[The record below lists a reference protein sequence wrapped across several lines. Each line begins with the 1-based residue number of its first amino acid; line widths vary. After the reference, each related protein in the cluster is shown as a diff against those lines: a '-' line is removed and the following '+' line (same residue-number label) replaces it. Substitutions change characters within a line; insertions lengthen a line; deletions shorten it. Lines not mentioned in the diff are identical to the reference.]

1 MKQDRQIAVG
11 FPEGAPSA
19 ESDGEI
25 RYRELN
31 KRDKRRRIQSAAR
44 ALFSKT
50 GFEDTTL
57 REIARKA
64 GVALGTLSLYAD
76 DKRDLVLLIFSE
88 EIAALI
94 ERAAKAPRKDQ
105 DLADQLTAFFG
116 AFYKE
121 YAREPTLYRTL
132 LRENLFYGK
141 STHSAAFTQNL
152 SRIIGC
158 IEALVVAQQ
167 KAGRI
172 AADADPTLVARHF
185 FFVFFAAVRWWIT
198 DDKPTA
204 KDGIAELKR
213 MFRLTVSGL
222 TPQRPRRAR
231 A

>member
-1 MKQDRQIAVG
+1 MKQDRPIAVG
-11 FPEGAPSA
+11 LLEGAPPPEA
-19 ESDGEI
+19 DGEI

-94 ERAAKAPRKDQ
+94 ERAARAPRKDQ

-116 AFYKE
+116 TFYRE

-141 STHSAAFTQNL
+141 STHSAAFTENFR
-152 SRIIGC
+152 RIIGC
-158 IEALVVAQQ
+158 IEALVLAQQ

-172 AADADPTLVARHF
+172 SAGIDPTVVGRHF

-198 DDKPTA
+198 DDKPVA
-204 KDGIAELKR
+204 KDGIAELRR
-213 MFRLTVSGL
+213 MFRLTVAGL
-222 TPQRPRRAR
+222 APHRGRRA
-231 A
+231 

>member
-1 MKQDRQIAVG
+1 MKQDRPIAVG
-11 FPEGAPSA
+11 YEGAPPPASN
-19 ESDGEI
+19 GEI

-44 ALFSKT
+44 ALFSKA

-94 ERAAKAPRKDQ
+94 ERAAKAPRKNQ
-105 DLADQLTAFFG
+105 DLADQLAAFFG
-116 AFYKE
+116 EFYKE
-121 YAREPTLYRTL
+121 YAREPVLYRTL
-132 LRENLFYGK
+132 LRENLFYGR
-141 STHSAAFTQNL
+141 STHSAGFKENVR
-152 SRIIGC
+152 RIIGC
-158 IEALVVAQQ
+158 IEALVAAQQ
-167 KAGRI
+167 KAGKI
-172 AADADPTLVARHF
+172 PASVDPTLVGRHF

-198 DDKPTA
+198 DDKPQA

-213 MFRLTVSGL
+213 LFRMTVSGL
-222 TPQRPRRAR
+222 MPQPGPRGRRA
-231 A
+231 

>member
-1 MKQDRQIAVG
+1 MKQDRLLAVG
-11 FPEGAPSA
+11 SA
-19 ESDGEI
+19 GEAAASNGDGEI

-44 ALFSKT
+44 ALFTKN

-94 ERAAKAPRKDQ
+94 ERAAKLPRKEQ
-105 DLADQLTAFFG
+105 PLADQLTAFFG
-116 AFYKE
+116 AFYKD

-132 LRENLFYGK
+132 LRENLFYGR
-141 STHSAAFTQNL
+141 STHSVAFAENL
-152 SRIIGC
+152 RRIVAC
-158 IEALVVAQQ
+158 VESLVVAQQ

-172 AADADPTLVARHF
+172 AANVDPALVGRHF

-198 DDKPTA
+198 NDKPVA
-204 KDGIAELKR
+204 KDGIAELR
-213 MFRLTVSGL
+213 RLFGLTVSGL
-222 TPQRPRRAR
+222 EPQRPRRRR

>member
-1 MKQDRQIAVG
+1 MKQDRPLAVG
-11 FPEGAPSA
+11 FPETAPASNG
-19 ESDGEI
+19 DGEI

-44 ALFSKT
+44 ALFTKN
-50 GFEDTTL
+50 GFENTTL

-94 ERAAKAPRKDQ
+94 ERAAKVPRKDQ
-105 DLADQLTAFFG
+105 SLADQLTAFFG
-116 AFYKE
+116 EFYKE
-121 YAREPTLYRTL
+121 YARQPTLYRTL

-141 STHSAAFTQNL
+141 STHSAGFKENV
-152 SRIIGC
+152 SRIVGC
-158 IEALVVAQQ
+158 IESLVIAQQ

-172 AADADPTLVARHF
+172 PAGIDPTLVGRHF

-198 DDKPTA
+198 DDKPAA

-213 MFRLTVSGL
+213 LFGLTVSGL
-222 TPQRPRRAR
+222 RPQRPRRRR

>member
-1 MKQDRQIAVG
+1 MKQDRQVAVG
-11 FPEGAPSA
+11 LPEGAPPA
-19 ESDGEI
+19 ESGGEI

-105 DLADQLTAFFG
+105 DLANQLTAFFG
-116 AFYKE
+116 TFYRE

-141 STHSAAFTQNL
+141 STHSAAFTENFR
-152 SRIIGC
+152 RIIGC

-172 AADADPTLVARHF
+172 SASVDPTLIGRHF

-198 DDKPTA
+198 DDRPVA

-222 TPQRPRRAR
+222 TPHPRRAR

>member
-1 MKQDRQIAVG
+1 MKQDRPLAVG
-11 FPEGAPSA
+11 FPETAPASNG
-19 ESDGEI
+19 DGEI

-44 ALFSKT
+44 ALFTKN
-50 GFEDTTL
+50 GFENTTL

-94 ERAAKAPRKDQ
+94 ERAAKVPRKDQ
-105 DLADQLTAFFG
+105 SLADQLTAFFG
-116 AFYKE
+116 EFYKE
-121 YAREPTLYRTL
+121 YARQPTLYRTL

-141 STHSAAFTQNL
+141 STHSAGFKENV
-152 SRIIGC
+152 SRIVGC
-158 IEALVVAQQ
+158 IESLVIAQQ

-172 AADADPTLVARHF
+172 PAGIDPTLVGRHF

-198 DDKPTA
+198 DDKPVA

-213 MFRLTVSGL
+213 LFGLTVSGL
-222 TPQRPRRAR
+222 RPQRPRRRR

>member
-1 MKQDRQIAVG
+1 MKQDRPIAVG
-11 FPEGAPSA
+11 LLDGALPA

-116 AFYKE
+116 TFYKE

-141 STHSAAFTQNL
+141 STHSAAFTENFR
-152 SRIIGC
+152 RIIGC

-172 AADADPTLVARHF
+172 SASVDPTVVARHF

-198 DDKPTA
+198 DDKPAA
-204 KDGIAELKR
+204 KDGIAELRR

-222 TPQRPRRAR
+222 AAPRARRAR